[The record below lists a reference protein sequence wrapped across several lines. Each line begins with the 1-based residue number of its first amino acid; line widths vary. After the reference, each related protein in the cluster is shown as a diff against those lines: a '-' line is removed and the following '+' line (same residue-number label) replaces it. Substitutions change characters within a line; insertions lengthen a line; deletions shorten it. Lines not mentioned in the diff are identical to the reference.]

1 MTVGEWEDRAE
12 ACRLAGEKLVIA
24 PDQYASLVRLK
35 LCSDPGNP
43 LHHDEHLFGVPLVV
57 R

>member
-1 MTVGEWEDRAE
+1 MTVGEWEERAE
-12 ACRLAGEKLVIA
+12 EHRLAGEPLRIG
-24 PDQYASLVRLK
+24 PDEYASLVRLK
-35 LCSDPGNP
+35 LCGDPGNP